1 MNIYCLLFDDY
12 ETLDLMG
19 PIEFLFRLP
28 NVQLHYISKQGGLI
42 KSYQGFKTDTVSI
55 TRLPEKSILLIPGGQ
70 GTRQLVKDMPFLT
83 WLTQLVDEAEFC
95 LSVCTGSALL
105 AATKQLDGKW
115 ATSNKFAFE
124 WVRQINPDVKWKA
137 VARWVR
143 DGKFYSSSGVT
154 AGMDMTLGFIHDH
167 YSQGLAQQIA
177 NQTEYIWNADPNKDE
192 FASLYGYSAK
202 SNMTKV

>member
-19 PIEFLFRLP
+19 PIEFLFRVP
-28 NVQLHYISKQGGLI
+28 KVQLHYISKQGGLI
-42 KSYQGFKTDTVSI
+42 KSCQGFKIETTSI
-55 TRLPEKSILLIPGGQ
+55 TCLPEKSILLIPGGQ

-83 WLTQLVDEAEFC
+83 WLTQLVDKAEFC

-115 ATSNKFAFE
+115 ATSNKLAFE
-124 WVRQINPDVKWKA
+124 WVRQINPHVKWKA

-143 DGKFYSSSGVT
+143 EGKFYTSSGVS
-154 AGMDMTLGFIHDH
+154 AGMDMTLGFICDQFGEELV
-167 YSQGLAQQIA
+167 YQIA
-177 NQTEYIWNADPNKDE
+177 NQTEYVWNADPNKDD
-192 FASLYGYSAK
+192 FATLYAEQ
-202 SNMTKV
+202 